1 MKTLS
6 KLNSFKVV
14 NLKNNNNKH
23 NEKKIFKS
31 DYNKEKS
38 IIVNEFPNTKQKIVY
53 IPMRAD
59 IIHPALINIIEK
71 GSKLGN
77 VVIGLLTDEA
87 ICEYTRPPQLNF
99 KEREKIIKS
108 VKNVSKVIPQ
118 RYLDCSN
125 NIKRIKPD
133 IVIHGDD
140 WKEGFQSKIR
150 NKVINILSRWNGELL
165 EVSYDT
171 KNSFDRINKISSQI
185 GTTPERRRVTLR
197 KLLSAKKIVR
207 IMEVHN
213 GLTGSISEM
222 VNYSEDGMTKEFDCM
237 WASSLTDATSRAKP
251 DIEAVDI
258 STRIST
264 INEIFEVTTKPLIFD
279 GDTGGLPEHL
289 RFTIKSLE
297 RLGVSAIVIEDKT
310 GLKKNSL
317 LGKEVAQ
324 TQDSIENFS
333 NKIRIAKEAQSTED
347 FMVIARIESLILEKG
362 LDDAIKRAVAYVKN
376 GADGIVIHSKKNNPK
391 EVLDFA
397 NIYKSIGMNKPLV
410 SIPTSYSQITEQE
423 LIEGGFKAVIYANQ
437 LIRAAYPAMESA
449 ALSILKNG
457 RALESEQKLLGIKEI
472 LDLVPG
478 TR

>member
-1 MKTLS
+1 M
-6 KLNSFKVV
+6 
-14 NLKNNNNKH
+14 
-23 NEKKIFKS
+23 
-31 DYNKEKS
+31 
-38 IIVNEFPNTKQKIVY
+38 
-53 IPMRAD
+53 
-59 IIHPALINIIEK
+59 
-71 GSKLGN
+71 
-77 VVIGLLTDEA
+77 
-87 ICEYTRPPQLNF
+87 
-99 KEREKIIKS
+99 
-108 VKNVSKVIPQ
+108 
-118 RYLDCSN
+118 
-125 NIKRIKPD
+125 
-133 IVIHGDD
+133 
-140 WKEGFQSKIR
+140 
-150 NKVINILSRWNGELL
+150 
-165 EVSYDT
+165 
-171 KNSFDRINKISSQI
+171 
-185 GTTPERRRVTLR
+185 
-197 KLLSAKKIVR
+197 
-207 IMEVHN
+207 
-213 GLTGSISEM
+213 
-222 VNYSEDGMTKEFDCM
+222 
-237 WASSLTDATSRAKP
+237 
-251 DIEAVDI
+251 
-258 STRIST
+258 
-264 INEIFEVTTKPLIFD
+264 
-279 GDTGGLPEHL
+279 
-289 RFTIKSLE
+289 
-297 RLGVSAIVIEDKT
+297 
-310 GLKKNSL
+310 KKNSL